1 MELQVGGGRGAAAPL
16 ELLPKLG
23 LRIKG
28 EMSGKY
34 RFLICLA
41 NDELGYIIPEE
52 EFGADKFGYER
63 TRSLGPRTGTII
75 LEAALELLGE
85 GSHPR
90 Q

>member
-1 MELQVGGGRGAAAPL
+1 LIKFILMGLTFLSLLAACGCSKGRPVFLAGASAV
-16 ELLPKLG
+16 K
-23 LRIKG
+23 IT
-28 EMSGKY
+28 
-34 RFLICLA
+34 
-41 NDELGYIIPEE
+41 PEE
-52 EFGADKFGYER
+52 EFGADKFRYER